1 MNRFLF
7 LFAAPLALLACGAL
21 PSSADSFGSG
31 VNSFTIDFVTVGSPG
46 NPPDVPPNP
55 AGAVPY
61 LYRIA
66 KYEISEQ
73 MVDKANALG
82 GLGITKDTRGPG
94 KPATSI
100 TWFEAAMFVN
110 WLNTST
116 GHSPAYKFDA
126 SGDFQL
132 WQPSDAGYD
141 ATNLFRNKLAVY
153 VLPST
158 NEWHKAAYY
167 DPAAGHYWDYPTGS
181 DSVPD
186 GIDFAGDT
194 VFEAVFYDGG
204 ANSGPNDVAKVGLPS
219 PFGAFGLGGNAVEW
233 HETAFDRLNSGAS
246 EQRSTSVGGWAS
258 PSTGLIATNSGI
270 GVAPAVDFAFQ
281 GFRVAIIVPEPKS
294 VALGVVAACVSFM
307 FRPHK
312 IR

>member
-1 MNRFLF
+1 MNRSLF
-7 LFAAPLALLACGAL
+7 LFAAPLVLLACGAS
-21 PSSADSFGSG
+21 PARSDSFGSG

-46 NPPDVPPNP
+46 NAPDDPPNP

-82 GLGITKDTRGPG
+82 GLAITKDTRGPD

-100 TWFEAAMFVN
+100 TWFEAATFVN

-126 SGDFQL
+126 SGIFQL

-141 ATNLFRNKLAVY
+141 AANLFRNKLAVY

-167 DPAAGHYWDYPTGS
+167 DPVAGHYWDYPTGS

-186 GIDFAGDT
+186 GIDFVGDPN
-194 VFEAVFYDGG
+194 FDAVFYDGG
-204 ANSGPNDVAKVGLPS
+204 DQLGPNAVTNVGIAS
-219 PFGAFGLGGNAVEW
+219 PNGAFGLGGNVFEW
-233 HETAFDRLNSGAS
+233 DETAFDRVNSNPT
-246 EQRSTSVGGWAS
+246 EQRRVSGGDWGS
-258 PSTGLIATNSGI
+258 PFTTLNATNTLI
-270 GVAPAVDFAFQ
+270 GTASQFQ
-281 GFRVAIIVPEPKS
+281 NTSTGFRVVNIVPEPTGL
-294 VALGVVAACVSFM
+294 ALATIAASCLIYLLS
-307 FRPHK
+307 R
-312 IR
+312 RL